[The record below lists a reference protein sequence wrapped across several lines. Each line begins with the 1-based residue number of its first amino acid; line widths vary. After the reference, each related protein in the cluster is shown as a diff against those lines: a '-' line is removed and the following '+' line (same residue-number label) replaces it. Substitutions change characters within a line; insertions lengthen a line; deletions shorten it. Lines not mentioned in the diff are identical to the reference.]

1 MKKLTLIT
9 VMWLLTILV
18 HGPPLSWTLY
28 AQKDTYTFTQWKC
41 MYESKQHLAN
51 HYEQILYEREMDL
64 YACHLGWYESRMNWK
79 AINKYGYMGTWQH
92 GRAILKDFGLD
103 IRPDDFRRDPS
114 IFPPELQY
122 KVIIA
127 QIKTHQ
133 IRLRKYEAYVG
144 HTIGGVFITH
154 AGLLAGCHLGGFG
167 GVTAFLYSNGSIDR
181 SDRNGT
187 KVSDYIKEFSIY
199 NL

>member
-9 VMWLLTILV
+9 VMWLFTILV

-28 AQKDTYTFTQWKC
+28 AQKDTYTFTQWKW

-51 HYEQILYEREMDL
+51 HYEQILYEREINL

-103 IRPDDFRRDPS
+103 IRPGDFKKDPT

-122 KVIIA
+122 KVLMA
-127 QIKTHQ
+127 QIKMQ
-133 IRLRKYEAYVG
+133 LVQLQRYDAYIG
-144 HTIGGVFITH
+144 HTIGGITITRS
-154 AGLLAGCHLGGFG
+154 GLLAGCHLGGLG
-167 GVTAFLYSNGSIDR
+167 AVKIFLKSNGTVDR
-181 SDRNGT
+181 RDCNGT
-187 KVSDYIKEFSIY
+187 RISDYMREFALY
-199 NL
+199 DL